1 MIHKNGYNVKKGVI
15 KMIDQLKESIDE
27 LIRFAEMNPDC
38 FVKVVKTC
46 TKNENGVSTIGISL
60 SLSIIDDNK

>member
-1 MIHKNGYNVKKGVI
+1 ME
-15 KMIDQLKESIDE
+15 DQLKEKIDE

-38 FVKVVKTC
+38 FVKAVKIC
-46 TKNENGVSTIGISL
+46 TKNVNGISIIGISL